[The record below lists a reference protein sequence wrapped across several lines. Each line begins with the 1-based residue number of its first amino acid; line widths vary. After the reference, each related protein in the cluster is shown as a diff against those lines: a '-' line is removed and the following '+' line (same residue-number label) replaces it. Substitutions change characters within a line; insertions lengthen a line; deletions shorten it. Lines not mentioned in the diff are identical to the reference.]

1 MTWPAQPP
9 VKNFPLASEPAYYFH
24 PIWSPDSKKIAFH
37 DNRLHTYLLD
47 LTTGKLTTVG
57 EPNVYGGFSD
67 TSYAVS
73 WSPDSK
79 WLAYTRSMDN
89 HLHAL
94 FLYSLDTG
102 QSTQLTSQMADST
115 VAGLRPRR
123 QISLLHRQHQRR
135 RHQ

>member
-1 MTWPAQPP
+1 M
-9 VKNFPLASEPAYYFH
+9 
-24 PIWSPDSKKIAFH
+24 
-37 DNRLHTYLLD
+37 LD
-47 LTTGKLTTVG
+47 LTTGKLTTVC

-79 WLAYTRSMDN
+79 WLAYTRSMAN

-115 VAGLRPRR
+115 VPAFDREGKYLYFTG
-123 QISLLHRQHQRR
+123 QHQCR